1 MKSRVESS
9 ELTSPEEGF
18 GKHPPTLSQDA
29 SGVTGQ
35 DELLEP
41 IVVHADSILGDLI
54 PEYLEDCKA
63 GLPIIHGALEQ
74 NDYPALRN
82 IGHDLEGTGGAFG
95 FYGLAELG
103 RALRLAA
110 SEEDNSEIDK
120 IADQMETYL
129 GRVEVAYD

>member
-1 MKSRVESS
+1 MKNRVESS
-9 ELTSPEEGF
+9 LLTSPRERF
-18 GKHPPTLSQDA
+18 GNHLAKLRQHA
-29 SGVTGQ
+29 SRVIGQ

-41 IVVHADSILGDLI
+41 IVAHVDSILEDMI

-63 GLPIIHGALEQ
+63 GVPLIQTALEQ

-110 SEEDNSEIDK
+110 SEKDNSEIKK

-129 GRVEVAYD
+129 VRVEVAYD